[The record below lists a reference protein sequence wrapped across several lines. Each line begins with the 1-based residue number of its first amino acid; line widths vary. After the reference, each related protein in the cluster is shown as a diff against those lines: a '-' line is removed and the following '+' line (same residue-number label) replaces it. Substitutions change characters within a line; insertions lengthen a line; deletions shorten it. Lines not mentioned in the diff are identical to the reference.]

1 VVGLS
6 IKADVIDWDEYHS
19 GERKEGAYLAVWTF
33 IEKTASGISI
43 ILLGFAMQLVGY
55 DPNVEQTEA
64 MEWTLRGMYGVFPAL
79 CFLGGTVLLSRFTLN
94 EEEHTEI
101 RAELDRRR
109 KEEAQ

>member
-1 VVGLS
+1 
-6 IKADVIDWDEYHS
+6 
-19 GERKEGAYLAVWTF
+19 
-33 IEKTASGISI
+33 
-43 ILLGFAMQLVGY
+43 
-55 DPNVEQTEA
+55 
-64 MEWTLRGMYGVFPAL
+64 MYGVFPAL